1 MGAYHENYVCFGVV
15 SIKYFCFPIERQ
27 IEARAERGCGRNLT
41 PLANLP
47 LQHTQSAKKCLVCF
61 GKKTIIVRRMIKNH
75 LCLVFEAGFLVSRTP
90 MHSFSTSSYRRFL
103 NYTVASKQIPCLYI
117 YAYMT
122 YTFNNNMIVL
132 SYRYV
137 YFN

>member
-15 SIKYFCFPIERQ
+15 TIKYFCFPIERQ

-61 GKKTIIVRRMIKNH
+61 GKKTRIVRRMIKNH
-75 LCLVFEAGFLVSRTP
+75 LCLVFEAGFLVSDRCI
-90 MHSFSTSSYRRFL
+90 HSVHLHTGEFSKETDSL
-103 NYTVASKQIPCLYI
+103 II
-117 YAYMT
+117 YLCIHDLT
-122 YTFNNNMIVL
+122 FTFNNNMIVL